1 MADLFSTN
9 NNLTIM
15 RFEHQK
21 LIAET
26 NIKARNIRIL
36 ELEEETMR
44 CKADIE
50 AQKKVIEEQDRQI
63 KIHIDA
69 ENKKTEKDKDKEE
82 VK

>member
-21 LIAET
+21 LVAET
-26 NIKARNIRIL
+26 NIKARSIRIL
-36 ELEEETMR
+36 ELEEEMQR
-44 CKADIE
+44 CNADIE
-50 AQKKVIEEQDRQI
+50 AQKKVIEEQERQI

-69 ENKKTEKDKDKEE
+69 EKNKAADKDNSK
-82 VK
+82 

>member
-1 MADLFSTN
+1 MPDLFDTN

-21 LIAET
+21 LIAEA
-26 NIKARNIRIL
+26 NIKARSIRIL
-36 ELEEETMR
+36 ELEEESLR

-50 AQKKVIEEQDRQI
+50 AQKKVIEEQERQI

-69 ENKKTEKDKDKEE
+69 ENKKTEKEE
-82 VK
+82 